1 VSVVGSQTH
10 VGSLSCIVVSRLRD
24 QLEDQAP
31 VVGSRILPD
40 AGMPPPSTEES
51 HRYDCNHSNDHGRCH
66 WPLSHGI
73 DSCWVSC
80 AGLGYPD
87 PSLGR
92 AGVARGGRLPAR
104 GSRAAAQ
111 SLVSQRRGSV
121 KDGCME
127 V

>member
-1 VSVVGSQTH
+1 M
-10 VGSLSCIVVSRLRD
+10 GSLSCIVGSRLRD

-31 VVGSRILPD
+31 VVGLRILPD
-40 AGMPPPSTEES
+40 AGMPPPPIEES
-51 HRYDCNHSNDHGRCH
+51 HRYDCNHSNDRGRRH

-73 DSCWVSC
+73 DSCLVSC
-80 AGLGYPD
+80 AGLGCPD

-92 AGVARGGRLPAR
+92 AGDVREGRLLAR
-104 GSRAAAQ
+104 GSRAAVQ